1 MGVNFSRGR
10 PRRSGLQS
18 GTGGAGRKLPG
29 LQSGT
34 GGAGRKL
41 PGPSKCAVGRTV
53 PNPGRRR
60 FVRALVGALWLVATP
75 ALAILSH
82 IAPEV
87 WVEAVRGSVYPG
99 PSRRM
104 DDAEIARVGKW
115 AG

>member
-1 MGVNFSRGR
+1 MGVSFSRGR
-10 PRRSGLQS
+10 PQRSGLQS

-29 LQSGT
+29 L
-34 GGAGRKL
+34 
-41 PGPSKCAVGRTV
+41 SKCAVERTV
-53 PNPGRRR
+53 LKPGRRR

-75 ALAILSH
+75 AVAILSH

-99 PSRRM
+99 LSRRM
-104 DDAEIARVGKW
+104 DEAEVFARVGKW